1 MSKGVPRPA
10 GPFVEPGQVRIF
22 DTTLRD
28 GEQAPGAGLTAAEK
42 LEVARQLARLNVDVI
57 EAGFPAASPGD
68 FEAVRR
74 IAQETK
80 GGIAVAALARCR
92 DGDPQR
98 AIEAIKVAERP
109 HLHVF
114 IATSDIHLKHKLRI
128 DREQA
133 LADAVRWVAYGRE
146 QLGRDAEIEFS
157 AEDASRTDT
166 DFLLQVYG
174 AVVEAGASTVNIP
187 DTVGYAI
194 PAEFAALVGRV
205 VELVG
210 EAATVSVHCHNDLG
224 LATANTLAA
233 VQAGARQVEVTINGL
248 GERAGN
254 ASLEEVVMALRT
266 RPTQFGEAGSRVQ
279 TEQITPASRLV
290 SYLTGFAIQPNKAI
304 VGGNAFAHESG
315 IHQDGVI
322 KNPLTYEIMTPQSI
336 GLSGSQLTIGKLS
349 GRRGLQQKLRDLG
362 HDVEGEALDEV
373 YRQAI
378 ALADAKKEV
387 TDADLRALME
397 QRAAEVPASVE
408 LVGWS
413 VTSSHG
419 GNAVGTVTLIVDGR
433 ERTTEAT
440 GNGPV
445 DALFQAVDD
454 ALQPVLSLAPR
465 PGRIR
470 DQGRV
475 QRRGRPGPGARS
487 VPAFVRRRPGRAR
500 RHRPRLIDQHHRG
513 LDRGVPR
520 GGQQAPRR
528 RDQRRVRCVRRT
540 AHRGR
545 TSVTAACH
553 LPGRG
558 TPRRRGGAGGRSA
571 GAPRARRRGRRVR
584 VRGHLVRA
592 PGRRQRDRCV
602 RRAVP

>member
-1 MSKGVPRPA
+1 MSGAAVA
-10 GPFVEPGQVRIF
+10 PGSVRIF

-42 LEVARQLARLNVDVI
+42 LEVARQLVRLKVDVI

-98 AIEAIKVAERP
+98 AVEAIKVAERP

-114 IATSDIHLKHKLRI
+114 IATSDIHLKHKLRLS
-128 DREQA
+128 REEA
-133 LADAVRWVAYGRE
+133 LAEAVRWVRYGRE
-146 QLGRDAEIEFS
+146 QLGDDAEIEFS

-166 DFLLQVYG
+166 DFLLKVYE

-194 PAEFAALVGRV
+194 PSEFGALTKRVVDLVGRD
-205 VELVG
+205 
-210 EAATVSVHCHNDLG
+210 ATVSIHCHNDLG

-266 RPTQFGEAGSRVQ
+266 RPTQFPDLGSSVQ

-290 SYLTGFAIQPNKAI
+290 SYLTGFAIQPNKAV

-322 KNPLTYEIMTPQSI
+322 KNPLTYEIMTPQSV

-349 GRRGLQQKLRDLG
+349 GRRGLQGKLKELG
-362 HDVEGEALDEV
+362 HDVEGEALDDV

-378 ALADAKKEV
+378 AVADAKKDV
-387 TDADLRALME
+387 TDADLLALVEARAS
-397 QRAAEVPASVE
+397 EVPASVE
-408 LVGWS
+408 LIGWS

-419 GNAVGTVTLIVDGR
+419 GNATGSVTLTVRGEDR
-433 ERTTEAT
+433 SAEAT

-445 DALFQAVDD
+445 DALYSAVDA
-454 ALQPVLSLAPR
+454 ALQPVLGWR
-465 PGRIR
+465 PVLIEWEIKAVSGGE
-470 DQGRV
+470 DAQGQVLVRC
-475 QRRGRPGPGARS
+475 RRSSDEGPGALVVS
-487 VPAFVRRRPGRAR
+487 GHGLSTNIIEASLEGYLVAVNKLHGAEINGVDVAFVG
-500 RHRPRLIDQHHRG
+500 
-513 LDRGVPR
+513 
-520 GGQQAPRR
+520 
-528 RDQRRVRCVRRT
+528 RRT
-540 AHRGR
+540 AQE
-545 TSVTAACH
+545 
-553 LPGRG
+553 LP
-558 TPRRRGGAGGRSA
+558 
-571 GAPRARRRGRRVR
+571 
-584 VRGHLVRA
+584 
-592 PGRRQRDRCV
+592 
-602 RRAVP
+602 

>member
-1 MSKGVPRPA
+1 MTGAAVA
-10 GPFVEPGQVRIF
+10 PGTVRIF

-42 LEVARQLARLNVDVI
+42 LEVARQLARLKVDVI

-74 IAQETK
+74 IAEETK

-98 AIEAIKVAERP
+98 AIEAIRVAERP

-114 IATSDIHLKHKLRI
+114 IATSDIHLKHKLRLS
-128 DREQA
+128 REEA
-133 LADAVRWVAYGRE
+133 LAEAVRWVRYGRD
-146 QLGRDAEIEFS
+146 QLGADAEIEFS

-194 PAEFAALVGRV
+194 PAEFGALTKRVVDLVG
-205 VELVG
+205 G
-210 EAATVSVHCHNDLG
+210 DATVSIHCHNDLG

-266 RPTQFGEAGSRVQ
+266 RPTQFPELGSGVQ

-336 GLSGSQLTIGKLS
+336 GLAGSQLTIGKLS
-349 GRRGLQQKLRDLG
+349 GRRGLQGKLRELG
-362 HDVEGEALDEV
+362 HDVEGEALDTI

-378 ALADAKKEV
+378 SLADAKKEV
-387 TDADLRALME
+387 TDADLLALVEARAS
-397 QRAAEVPASVE
+397 EVPASVD

-419 GNAVGTVTLIVDGR
+419 GNATGSVTLTVRGED
-433 ERTTEAT
+433 RTAEAT

-445 DALFQAVDD
+445 DALYSAVDA
-454 ALQPVLSLAPR
+454 ALLPVLGWR
-465 PGRIR
+465 PVLTEWEIKAVSAGE
-470 DQGRV
+470 DAQGQVLCRC
-475 QRRGRPGPGARS
+475 RRSSDEGPGALVVS
-487 VPAFVRRRPGRAR
+487 GHGLSTNIIEASLEGYLVAVNKLHGAEINGVDVAFVG
-500 RHRPRLIDQHHRG
+500 
-513 LDRGVPR
+513 
-520 GGQQAPRR
+520 
-528 RDQRRVRCVRRT
+528 RRT
-540 AHRGR
+540 AEE
-545 TSVTAACH
+545 
-553 LPGRG
+553 LP
-558 TPRRRGGAGGRSA
+558 
-571 GAPRARRRGRRVR
+571 
-584 VRGHLVRA
+584 
-592 PGRRQRDRCV
+592 
-602 RRAVP
+602 